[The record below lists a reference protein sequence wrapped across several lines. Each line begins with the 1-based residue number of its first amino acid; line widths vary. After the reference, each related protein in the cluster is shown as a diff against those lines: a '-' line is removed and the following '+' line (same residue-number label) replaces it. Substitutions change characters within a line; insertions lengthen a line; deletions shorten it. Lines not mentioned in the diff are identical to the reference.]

1 MVTEELKGKMI
12 ENLQKQ
18 HRKRIV
24 WSMFWFD
31 LAFFIIDVAFFFYY
45 YITRDNVNEIT
56 PESYLP
62 HWVLLPLVV
71 NTTVLVIGYRCNYS
85 SKIKEEQKNRIV
97 SVAFVSQ
104 VGCMSVCH
112 AVFTP
117 AWLGPA
123 IVALMTIV
131 FMDEKLEFWLLW
143 HNYVLAIG
151 SAASIISEGDVD
163 VSNYM
168 QSLVVVLFIITLMH
182 FLGRILQRYHAMT
195 YDAIEKAYQEEALA
209 KQERDEADRA
219 NEAKSS
225 FLANMSHEI
234 RTPINAVIGMNEMI
248 LRESSES
255 AIRQYAYDAQ
265 SSANT
270 LLGIINDILDFSKIE
285 SGKMEIIPVEYELA
299 RVVKDLVNMV
309 EKRAADKGLELQVEV
324 YPELPSKLYGDDV
337 RMKQIITNLLTN
349 AVKYTE
355 RGRVTLTVNGHIVE
369 DRLQLYVCVE
379 DTGIGIKQ
387 EDLDKLFSA
396 FERIEEKRN
405 RNIEGT
411 GLGMSITTLLLNMMG
426 SSLEV
431 TSEYGKGSAF
441 SFVLEQPIVDKTPIG
456 NVLQKEE
463 KKDTYHYQ
471 EAFTAP
477 DAALLVVDDNKMNC
491 KVFKALLKK
500 TKVQVTECYSGAEC
514 LQLTETYKYDVIFLD
529 HMMPELDGVETF
541 HMLRSDSANLNLD
554 TPVVVLTA
562 NAMSGA
568 KEQYLADGF
577 DAFLGK
583 PIVPEELEHMLADM
597 LPKELLVKQEEKGE
611 QES

>member
-12 ENLQKQ
+12 ENLQRQ

-24 WSMFWFD
+24 RGMFWFD
-31 LAFFIIDVAFFFYY
+31 LAFFMIDLAFFFYY
-45 YITRDNVNEIT
+45 YITGDNVNEVT
-56 PESYLP
+56 PGNYLP
-62 HWVLLPLVV
+62 RRVFLPCFINTIAFLLAFQY
-71 NTTVLVIGYRCNYS
+71 NYRSHS
-85 SKIKEEQKNRIV
+85 SDSLKNRMV
-97 SVAFVSQ
+97 SIMFVTQ

-117 AWLGPA
+117 IWLGPA
-123 IVALMTIV
+123 IVALMTIL
-131 FMDEKLEFWLLW
+131 FMDEKLDLWLLW
-143 HNYVLAIG
+143 YNYVLAIG
-151 SAASIISEGDVD
+151 SAVSIISEGDVD
-163 VSNYM
+163 RSFYT
-168 QSLVVVLFIITLMH
+168 QSLVVVLFIDTLMH

-195 YDAIEKAYQEEALA
+195 YDAIEKAYQEEAIA

-255 AIRQYAYDAQ
+255 AIRQYAYDAR

-285 SGKMEIIPVEYELA
+285 SGKMEIIPVEYELKH
-299 RVVKDLVNMV
+299 VVTELVNMI
-309 EKRAADKGLELQVEV
+309 EKRVADKGLELQVEV
-324 YPELPSKLYGDDV
+324 CPELPSKLYGDDV
-337 RMKQIITNLLTN
+337 RIKQIVTNLLTN

-355 RGRVTLTVNGHIVE
+355 RGRVTLTVDGHMVQ
-369 DRLQLYVCVE
+369 DQLQLYICVE

-431 TSEYGKGSAF
+431 SSVYGKGSSF
-441 SFVLEQPIVDKTPIG
+441 SFVLEQQVVDNTPIG
-456 NVLQKEE
+456 QLAQKEE
-463 KKDTYHYQ
+463 EDASYQ
-471 EAFTAP
+471 YKEAFTAP
-477 DAALLVVDDNKMNC
+477 GARLLVVDDNKMNC

-500 TKVQVTECYSGAEC
+500 TQVQVMECYSGAEC
-514 LQLTETYKYDVIFLD
+514 LQLTEAYKYDLIFLD

-541 HMLRSDSANLNLD
+541 KLLRSDSANLNLD

-568 KEQYLADGF
+568 KEQYLEEGF
-577 DAFLGK
+577 DAFLAK
-583 PIVPEELEHMLADM
+583 PIVPEDLEHMLADM
-597 LPKELLVKQEEKGE
+597 LPKELLVKQE
-611 QES
+611 

>member
-12 ENLQKQ
+12 ENLQRQ

-24 WSMFWFD
+24 RGMFWFD
-31 LAFFIIDVAFFFYY
+31 LAFFMIDLAFFFYY
-45 YITRDNVNEIT
+45 YITGDNVNEVT
-56 PESYLP
+56 PGNYLP
-62 HWVLLPLVV
+62 RRVFLPCFINTIAFLLAFQY
-71 NTTVLVIGYRCNYS
+71 NYRSHS
-85 SKIKEEQKNRIV
+85 SDSLKNRMV
-97 SVAFVSQ
+97 SIMFVTQ

-117 AWLGPA
+117 IWLGPA
-123 IVALMTIV
+123 IVALMTIL
-131 FMDEKLEFWLLW
+131 FMDEKLDLWLLW
-143 HNYVLAIG
+143 YNYVLAIG
-151 SAASIISEGDVD
+151 SAVSIISEGDVD
-163 VSNYM
+163 RSFYT
-168 QSLVVVLFIITLMH
+168 QSLVVVLFIDTLTH

-195 YDAIEKAYQEEALA
+195 YDAIEKAYQEEAIA

-255 AIRQYAYDAQ
+255 AIRQYAYDAR

-285 SGKMEIIPVEYELA
+285 SGKMEIIPVEYELKH
-299 RVVKDLVNMV
+299 VVTELVNMI

-337 RMKQIITNLLTN
+337 RIKQIVTNLLTN

-355 RGRVTLTVNGHIVE
+355 RGRVTLTVDGHMVQ
-369 DRLQLYVCVE
+369 DQLQLYICVE

-431 TSEYGKGSAF
+431 FSVYGKGSSF
-441 SFVLEQPIVDKTPIG
+441 SFVLEQQVVDNTPIG
-456 NVLQKEE
+456 QLAQKEE
-463 KKDTYHYQ
+463 EDASYQ
-471 EAFTAP
+471 YKEAFTAP
-477 DAALLVVDDNKMNC
+477 GARLLVVDDNKMNC

-500 TKVQVTECYSGAEC
+500 TQVQVMECYSGAEC
-514 LQLTETYKYDVIFLD
+514 LQLTEAYKYDLIFLD

-541 HMLRSDSANLNLD
+541 KLLRSDSANLNLD

-568 KEQYLADGF
+568 KEQYLEEGF
-577 DAFLGK
+577 DAFLAK
-583 PIVPEELEHMLADM
+583 PIVPEDLEHMLADM
-597 LPKELLVKQEEKGE
+597 LPKELLVKQE
-611 QES
+611 

>member
-12 ENLQKQ
+12 ENLQRQ

-24 WSMFWFD
+24 RGMFWFD
-31 LAFFIIDVAFFFYY
+31 LAFFMIDLAFFFYY
-45 YITRDNVNEIT
+45 YITGDNVNEVT
-56 PESYLP
+56 PGNYLP
-62 HWVLLPLVV
+62 RRVFLPCFINTIAFLLAFQY
-71 NTTVLVIGYRCNYS
+71 NYRSHS
-85 SKIKEEQKNRIV
+85 SDSLKNRMV
-97 SVAFVSQ
+97 SIMFVTQ

-117 AWLGPA
+117 IWLGPA
-123 IVALMTIV
+123 IVALMTIL
-131 FMDEKLEFWLLW
+131 FMDEKLDLWLLW
-143 HNYVLAIG
+143 YNYVLAIG
-151 SAASIISEGDVD
+151 SAVSIISEGDVD
-163 VSNYM
+163 RSFYT
-168 QSLVVVLFIITLMH
+168 QSLVVVLFIDTLMH

-195 YDAIEKAYQEEALA
+195 YDAIEKAYQEEAIA

-255 AIRQYAYDAQ
+255 AIRQYAYDAR

-285 SGKMEIIPVEYELA
+285 SGKMEIIPVEYELKH
-299 RVVKDLVNMV
+299 VVTELVNMI
-309 EKRAADKGLELQVEV
+309 EKRVADKGLELQVEV
-324 YPELPSKLYGDDV
+324 CPELPSKLYGDDV
-337 RMKQIITNLLTN
+337 RIKQIVTNLLTN

-355 RGRVTLTVNGHIVE
+355 RGRVTLTVDGHMVQ
-369 DRLQLYVCVE
+369 DQLQLYICVE

-431 TSEYGKGSAF
+431 FSVYGKGSSF
-441 SFVLEQPIVDKTPIG
+441 SFVLEQQVVDNTPIG
-456 NVLQKEE
+456 QLAQKEE
-463 KKDTYHYQ
+463 EDASYQ
-471 EAFTAP
+471 YKEAFTAP
-477 DAALLVVDDNKMNC
+477 GARLLVVDDNKMNC

-500 TKVQVTECYSGAEC
+500 TQVQVMECYSGAEC
-514 LQLTETYKYDVIFLD
+514 LQLTEAYKYDLIFLD

-541 HMLRSDSANLNLD
+541 KLLRSDSANLNLD

-568 KEQYLADGF
+568 KEQYMADGF
-577 DAFLGK
+577 DAFLAK
-583 PIVPEELEHMLADM
+583 PIVPDELEQMLIDM
-597 LPKELLVKQEEKGE
+597 LPKELLVKQE
-611 QES
+611 

>member
-1 MVTEELKGKMI
+1 MVTEELKGIMI
-12 ENLQKQ
+12 ENLQGQ

-24 WSMFWFD
+24 WTMFWFD
-31 LAFFIIDVAFFFYY
+31 LAFFIIDLAFFFYY
-45 YITRDNVNEIT
+45 YITGDNVNEVT

-62 HWVLLPLVV
+62 HWVIFPLFFNTAALL
-71 NTTVLVIGYRCNYS
+71 IAYRCNYS
-85 SKIKEEQKNRIV
+85 SKITESQKNRIV
-97 SVAFVSQ
+97 SVMFVSQ

-117 AWLGPA
+117 IWLGPS

-131 FMDEKLEFWLLW
+131 FMDEKLEFGLLW
-143 HNYVLAIG
+143 YNYVLAIG
-151 SAASIISEGDVD
+151 SAVSIIQEGDVK
-163 VSNYM
+163 VSEYV
-168 QSLVVVLFIITLMH
+168 QSLVVVLFAITMIH
-182 FLGRILQRYHAMT
+182 ILGRILQRYHAMT
-195 YDAIEKAYQEEALA
+195 YDAIEKAYQEEAIA

-255 AIRQYAYDAQ
+255 AIRQYAYDAR

-285 SGKMEIIPVEYELA
+285 SGKMEIILAEYELKQL
-299 RVVKDLVNMV
+299 VTDLVNMI
-309 EKRAADKGLELQVEV
+309 EKRAKDKGLELQVEV
-324 YPELPSKLYGDDV
+324 YPELPSRLYGDDV
-337 RMKQIITNLLTN
+337 RIKQIVTNLLTN

-355 RGRVTLTVNGHIVE
+355 RGRVTLTFSGHIVQ

-431 TSEYGKGSAF
+431 SSEYGKGSAF
-441 SFVLEQPIVDKTPIG
+441 SFVLEQQVVDNTPIG
-456 NVLQKEE
+456 EMTKKEE
-463 KKDTYHYQ
+463 SISYQ
-471 EAFTAP
+471 YKEAFTAP
-477 DAALLVVDDNKMNC
+477 DARLLVVDDNVMNC

-514 LQLTETYKYDVIFLD
+514 LQLTEEYKYDMIFLD

-541 HMLRSDSANLNLD
+541 RLLRSDSASLNLD

-568 KEQYLADGF
+568 KEQYMADGF
-577 DAFLGK
+577 DAFLAK
-583 PIVPEELEHMLADM
+583 PIVPDELEQMLIDM
-597 LPKELLVKQEEKGE
+597 LPKELLVKQE
-611 QES
+611 

>member
-1 MVTEELKGKMI
+1 MVTEELKGIMI
-12 ENLQKQ
+12 ENLQGQ

-24 WSMFWFD
+24 WTMFWFD
-31 LAFFIIDVAFFFYY
+31 LAFFIIDLAFFFYY
-45 YITRDNVNEIT
+45 YITGDNVNEVT

-62 HWVLLPLVV
+62 HWVILPLFF
-71 NTTVLVIGYRCNYS
+71 NTAALLIAYRCNYS
-85 SKIKEEQKNRIV
+85 SKITESQKNRIV
-97 SVAFVSQ
+97 SVMFVSQ

-117 AWLGPA
+117 IWLGPS

-131 FMDEKLEFWLLW
+131 FMDEKLEFGLLW
-143 HNYVLAIG
+143 YNYVLAIG
-151 SAASIISEGDVD
+151 SAVSIIQEGDVK
-163 VSNYM
+163 VSEYV
-168 QSLVVVLFIITLMH
+168 QSLVVVLFAITMIH
-182 FLGRILQRYHAMT
+182 ILGRILQRYHAMT
-195 YDAIEKAYQEEALA
+195 YDAIEKAYQEEAIA

-255 AIRQYAYDAQ
+255 AIRQYAYDAR

-285 SGKMEIIPVEYELA
+285 SGKMEIIPVEYELKH
-299 RVVKDLVNMV
+299 VVTELVNMI

-337 RMKQIITNLLTN
+337 RIKQIVTNLLTN

-355 RGRVTLTVNGHIVE
+355 RGRVTLTFSGHIVQ

-431 TSEYGKGSAF
+431 SSEYGKGSSF
-441 SFVLEQPIVDKTPIG
+441 SFVLEQQVVDNTPIG
-456 NVLQKEE
+456 EMTKKEE
-463 KKDTYHYQ
+463 STSYQ
-471 EAFTAP
+471 YKEAFTAP
-477 DAALLVVDDNKMNC
+477 DARLLVVDDNVMNC

-514 LQLTETYKYDVIFLD
+514 LQLTEEYKYDMIFLD

-541 HMLRSDSANLNLD
+541 RLLRSDSASLNLD

-568 KEQYLADGF
+568 KEQYMADGF
-577 DAFLGK
+577 DAFLAK
-583 PIVPEELEHMLADM
+583 PIVPDELEQMLIDM
-597 LPKELLVKQEEKGE
+597 LPKELLVKQE
-611 QES
+611 

>member
-12 ENLQKQ
+12 ENLQRQ
-18 HRKRIV
+18 HRKRMV

-31 LAFFIIDVAFFFYY
+31 LAFFIIDLAFFFYY
-45 YITRDNVNEIT
+45 YITGDNVNEVT

-62 HWVLLPLVV
+62 HWVIFPLVV
-71 NTTVLVIGYRCNYS
+71 NTAALLIGYKCNAS
-85 SKIKEEQKNRIV
+85 SKITEGQKNRIV
-97 SVAFVSQ
+97 SVMFASQ

-117 AWLGPA
+117 AWLGPS

-131 FMDEKLEFWLLW
+131 FMDEKLEFGLLW
-143 HNYVLAIG
+143 YNYVLAIA

-163 VSNYM
+163 ISSYT

-195 YDAIEKAYQEEALA
+195 YDAIEKAYQEEAIA

-255 AIRQYAYDAQ
+255 VIRQYAYDAR

-285 SGKMEIIPVEYELA
+285 SGKMEIIPVEYELKH
-299 RVVKDLVNMV
+299 VVTELVNMI
-309 EKRAADKGLELQVEV
+309 EKRASDKGLELQVEV
-324 YPELPSKLYGDDV
+324 CPELPSKLYGDDV
-337 RMKQIITNLLTN
+337 RIKQIVTNLLTN

-355 RGRVTLTVNGHIVE
+355 RGRVTLTVNGHMVQE
-369 DRLQLYVCVE
+369 RLQLYICVE

-387 EDLDKLFSA
+387 EDLNKLFSA

-431 TSEYGKGSAF
+431 SSVYGKGSSF
-441 SFVLEQPIVDKTPIG
+441 SFVLEQQVVDNTPIG
-456 NVLQKEE
+456 QLAQKEE
-463 KKDTYHYQ
+463 EDTSYQ
-471 EAFTAP
+471 YKEAFTAP
-477 DAALLVVDDNKMNC
+477 DARLLVVDDNRMNC

-500 TKVQVTECYSGAEC
+500 TQVQVMECYSGAEC
-514 LQLTETYKYDVIFLD
+514 LQLTEAYKYDMIFLD

-541 HMLRSDSANLNLD
+541 KLLRSDSANLNLD

-568 KEQYLADGF
+568 KEQYMADGF
-577 DAFLGK
+577 DAFLAK
-583 PIVPEELEHMLADM
+583 PIVPEDLEHMLADM
-597 LPKELLVKQEEKGE
+597 LPKELLVKQE
-611 QES
+611 